1 MLRRLLPAL
10 VLALALLA
18 VPAVAQETVT
28 VKPPEVFAA
37 KIDRI
42 NARAKGPVLLPSR
55 MTVEATRLYTSGGAT
70 RGGWD
75 LELAAAPDCG
85 GANAC
90 FVAMFQGQRGGK
102 LPGRPN
108 ARLANGDPAFFHPV
122 TCGGSCAPNSFW
134 FTHNGYL
141 YSWQAKDLR
150 APEKAIMTQ
159 MANQAIA
166 AGPR

>member
-1 MLRRLLPAL
+1 VKLLAAGTLAL
-10 VLALALLA
+10 VLCATALAGATRNVDLLRTFA
-18 VPAVAQETVT
+18 PQVAK
-28 VKPPEVFAA
+28 VKRTTKV
-37 KIDRI
+37 
-42 NARAKGPVLLPSR
+42 PVLLPPSLPLLGNYKVYA
-55 MTVEATRLYTSGGAT
+55 TGFATRNVF
-70 RGGWD
+70 D
-75 LELAAAPDCG
+75 LELSGAPNCG

-90 FVAMFQGQRGGK
+90 FIAMFKGERGGR

-134 FTHNGYL
+134 FTHRGYL
-141 YSWQAKDLR
+141 YSWQSKDLR
-150 APEKAIMTQ
+150 APEKAVLTR

>member
-1 MLRRLLPAL
+1 MRLLVVGA
-10 VLALALLA
+10 LALALCATA
-18 VPAVAQETVT
+18 VGGSMRNVDLLRTFAPQVAK
-28 VKPPEVFAA
+28 VKRTTRV
-37 KIDRI
+37 
-42 NARAKGPVLLPSR
+42 PVLLPPSLPLLGNYKVYA
-55 MTVEATRLYTSGGAT
+55 TGYATRNSFIL
-70 RGGWD
+70 D
-75 LELAAAPDCG
+75 LAAAPHCG

-90 FVAMFQGQRGGK
+90 FVAMFQGERGGR

-134 FTHNGYL
+134 FEHKGYL

-150 APEKAIMTQ
+150 APEKAVLTR

>member
-1 MLRRLLPAL
+1 VRLVAAAT
-10 VLALALLA
+10 LALALCA
-18 VPAVAQETVT
+18 PALGGAARNVDLLRTFAPQIAK
-28 VKPPEVFAA
+28 VKRTTRV
-37 KIDRI
+37 
-42 NARAKGPVLLPSR
+42 PVLLPPSLPLLGSFK
-55 MTVEATRLYTSGGAT
+55 VYATSSAARNMFVL
-70 RGGWD
+70 D
-75 LELAAAPDCG
+75 LAAAPRCG

-90 FVAMFQGQRGGK
+90 FVAMFQGERGGR

-134 FTHNGYL
+134 FVHEGYL

-150 APEKAIMTQ
+150 APEKAVLTR

>member
-1 MLRRLLPAL
+1 VKLLAATA
-10 VLALALLA
+10 LALALSTTALGGSARNVDVLRTLA
-18 VPAVAQETVT
+18 PQLAK
-28 VKPPEVFAA
+28 VKRTTN
-37 KIDRI
+37 I
-42 NARAKGPVLLPSR
+42 PVLLPPSLPLLGNYK
-55 MTVEATRLYTSGGAT
+55 VFATAYVTKNMF
-70 RGGWD
+70 D
-75 LELAAAPDCG
+75 FELAGAPNCL

-90 FVAMFQGQRGGK
+90 FVAMFQGRRGGN

-134 FTHNGYL
+134 FKHKGYL
-141 YSWQAKDLR
+141 YTWQAKDLR
-150 APEKAIMTQ
+150 APEQATMTR

>member
-1 MLRRLLPAL
+1 VRLLAAALSLAFAAPAL
-10 VLALALLA
+10 GGAGRNVGLLHA
-18 VPAVAQETVT
+18 
-28 VKPPEVFAA
+28 FAA
-37 KIDRI
+37 QLPKVKRTTSI
-42 NARAKGPVLLPSR
+42 PVLLPPSLPLLGSYR
-55 MTVEATRLYTSGGAT
+55 VYATGWAT
-70 RGGWD
+70 RGSFD
-75 LELAAAPDCG
+75 LELAAAPRCG

-90 FVAMFQGQRGGK
+90 FVAMFEGERGGK

-108 ARLANGDPAFFHPV
+108 ARLAGGDPAFFHPV

-134 FTHNGYL
+134 FTHKGVL

-150 APEKAIMTQ
+150 SPEKAILTR

>member
-1 MLRRLLPAL
+1 VRLLAAAA
-10 VLALALLA
+10 LALALCATAVGGATRNVDLLRTFAPQLA
-18 VPAVAQETVT
+18 K
-28 VKPPEVFAA
+28 VKRTTKV
-37 KIDRI
+37 
-42 NARAKGPVLLPSR
+42 PVLLPPSLPLLGNFKVYA
-55 MTVEATRLYTSGGAT
+55 TSYATRSSFIL
-70 RGGWD
+70 D
-75 LELAAAPDCG
+75 LAAAPHCG

-90 FVAMFQGQRGGK
+90 FVAMFQGERGGK

-134 FTHNGYL
+134 FIHKGYL

-150 APEKAIMTQ
+150 TPEKAVLTR

>member
-1 MLRRLLPAL
+1 VGLIAGATLS
-10 VLALALLA
+10 LALSATALGGAARNVDLLHA
-18 VPAVAQETVT
+18 FSVQLPKVKRATTV
-28 VKPPEVFAA
+28 
-37 KIDRI
+37 
-42 NARAKGPVLLPSR
+42 PVLLPPSLPLLGNYKVYA
-55 MTVEATRLYTSGGAT
+55 TGWATRRAF
-70 RGGWD
+70 D
-75 LELAAAPDCG
+75 LELAGAPDCG

-90 FVAMFQGQRGGK
+90 FIAMFKGERGGK

-108 ARLANGDPAFFHPV
+108 ARLASGDPAFFHPV

-134 FTHNGYL
+134 FTHKGVL

-150 APEKAIMTQ
+150 SPEKAILTR

>member
-1 MLRRLLPAL
+1 MKLLAAVTVPLALCAPAL
-10 VLALALLA
+10 GGSARSVD
-18 VPAVAQETVT
+18 VPRT
-28 VKPPEVFAA
+28 FAA
-37 KIDRI
+37 QL
-42 NARAKGPVLLPSR
+42 AKVKRTTKVPVLLPQTLPLLGSYK
-55 MTVEATRLYTSGGAT
+55 VYPSLYDVTRNAFQ
-70 RGGWD
+70 
-75 LELAAAPDCG
+75 LELSGAPNCL

-90 FVAMFQGQRGGK
+90 FIAMFRGERGGK

-134 FTHNGYL
+134 FTHKGYL

-150 APEKAIMTQ
+150 APEKTVLTR

>member
-1 MLRRLLPAL
+1 MRLLAAVTLP
-10 VLALALLA
+10 LALCTTSLAGAARNIDLLHA
-18 VPAVAQETVT
+18 FAGQLPKVKRTTSVPVVL
-28 VKPPEVFAA
+28 PPTL
-37 KIDRI
+37 
-42 NARAKGPVLLPSR
+42 PLLGNFK
-55 MTVEATRLYTSGGAT
+55 VYATGYGNRNTF
-70 RGGWD
+70 D
-75 LELAAAPDCG
+75 LELAGAPNCG

-90 FVAMFQGQRGGK
+90 FVAMFQGRRGGK

-122 TCGGSCAPNSFW
+122 TCGGSCAPNSLW
-134 FTHNGYL
+134 FTHRGFL

-150 APEKAIMTQ
+150 GPEKAVFVR